1 MNDEKLLKTIQNDI
15 KNLDKC
21 IDTCIDEEG
30 INYLKTIKQIL
41 MEQEIEIVKRMAIKT
56 IKQSMMVQEIEI
68 VKRMP
73 IKKALKELQKN
84 RCQD

>member
-1 MNDEKLLKTIQNDI
+1 MMQ
-15 KNLDKC
+15 
-21 IDTCIDEEG
+21 
-30 INYLKTIKQIL
+30 
-41 MEQEIEIVKRMAIKT
+41 QEIEIVKRMAIKT
-56 IKQSMMVQEIEI
+56 IKQIMMEQEIEI